1 MSLRILKPVLFF
13 LCLAPL
19 ARLIL
24 LGLWGDLGP
33 NPIEFITRSTGTW
46 TLNFLCLTLCM
57 SPLRWFTGWRFPIQL
72 RRMIG
77 LFCFFYASL
86 HFSIWFWLDQNFD
99 LAAMWADVLKRPFIT
114 AGFSAFILLI
124 PLAATSNS
132 LALRYLRQRWSQLHR
147 LVYLIALI
155 AILHYFWHKAGK
167 NDFDTVSIYAIII
180 FTLLAIR
187 LPWLRARLPSRT

>member
-99 LAAMWADVLKRPFIT
+99 LVAMWADVLKRPFIT

-132 LALRYLRQRWSQLHR
+132 LALRYLRQRWGQLHR

-155 AILHYFWHKAGK
+155 AILHYFWHKSGK